1 MSHPA
6 GAPPLRLRGARVT
19 MRPLEPSDFEAW
31 SEVRLRNAAWL
42 EPWEPQRLEGA
53 PDPARD
59 RQAFERRCAAR
70 DRERQMGTAYALGL
84 FVDGALAGEV
94 NLSNVA
100 RGAMQSG
107 TIGYW
112 IDRERAG
119 RGYVAEGVVVVVRF
133 AFEDL
138 GLHRVEVCVIP
149 RNHNSRRVMEKL
161 GLRQEG
167 LAERFLEING
177 TWEDHLRFGFTAE
190 EWRTRR
196 EELASSWLVPT
207 SASPSWRPPA
217 SRADRSAVSSSP
229 SGSASPRRA
238 GS

>member
-6 GAPPLRLRGARVT
+6 GTPPLRLRGARVT
-19 MRPLEPSDFEAW
+19 MRPLEPSDYDAW

-84 FVDGALAGEV
+84 YVDGTLAGEV

-112 IDRERAG
+112 IDRDRAG
-119 RGYVAEGVVVVVRF
+119 RGYVAEGVVVVARF

-161 GLRQEG
+161 GFRQEG

-190 EWRTRR
+190 EWRARR
-196 EELASSWLVPT
+196 EELAARWLVAGPVT
-207 SASPSWRPPA
+207 PSPRPPA
-217 SRADRSAVSSSP
+217 SHGDTSAASSIP
-229 SGSASPRRA
+229 TGSGSRRRA